1 MIIYYF
7 HVAKHSR
14 IKYQLEEN
22 LFSLQGDLIVADFKT
37 ARLLADKINKVR
49 KDEGR
54 HSELVTAGQINAL
67 GLLHEIFHLLIR
79 RYEENEN
86 PGVFQRSI
94 DFLKQTLSEDEL
106 ERTMLKFLE
115 EFPPLPVYQNKIS
128 AKEFLNSSTDK
139 KSNREIVLEEIIL
152 LNIENINPA
161 THQLREL
168 FSDEKLL
175 KETSYKTLIEST
187 EKFFELEKPVGN
199 AGLNLISFLKKPV
212 ITNPFNIE
220 LQLDFIKENWKSY
233 IGEYFIK
240 KILGGK
246 DLIHEDYKLFVQHGG
261 GEKATPPVPNYDY
274 DAEYLKALKLKLA
287 EGKKLSPEEYE
298 YYQLEIK
305 KFSQDVDWM
314 PKVVMLAKNVYVWL
328 DQLSKKYQRE
338 IKQLDKIPD
347 EELDQLARWNFNALW
362 LIGIWERSSAS
373 QKIKQMMGNP
383 DAAASAYSLFD
394 YVIARDLGGEAAFE
408 NLKHR
413 CWQRGIRLSSDMVPN
428 HTGIYSKWVIE
439 KPNYFI
445 QSSTPPFPAYKF
457 TGPNLSED
465 ERVEIRIE
473 DQYFTRTDA
482 AVVFERLDRF
492 TGERRYIYHGNDGTN
507 MPWNDTAQL
516 NLLLPEVRESLIQ
529 TIMHVARKTPIIRFD
544 AAMTLTK
551 KHYQR
556 LWFPIPGTG
565 GAIPSRADYAMTRS
579 EFDEAM
585 PNEFWR
591 EVVDRI
597 NSEMPDTLLLAEAF
611 WLMEGYFVRSLGMH
625 RVYNS
630 AFMHMFMK
638 EENSKYRELMKNTL
652 SFDPEILKRY
662 VNFMSNP
669 DEETAINQF
678 GKGDKYFGVATM
690 LVTLPGLPM
699 FAHGQIEGFSEKY
712 GMEYKRAYYNEF
724 ADYHL
729 IHQHEREIFPLMKK
743 RYLFSQVENFELYDF
758 ISPTGDVNEN
768 VFAFTNQHQQ
778 EKSLVVYNNSYF
790 EAFGLINFSCQKT
803 RQSDGVTSSR
813 KIAEALQL
821 NNSSSFFYIYKDFVK
836 NEEFILKGS
845 DVWNFGISFHL
856 KGYERKV
863 FLDFREVFDFDG
875 RYNRVYTY
883 LQGRGVHSIEETIK
897 ELELL
902 PFHESFV
909 NLFITDFLD
918 DLAADEKQ
926 ISLPEKQLNDFAEL
940 YKVKIS
946 SSKSNEEIKKSFTDT
961 AELIQNFNSS
971 IKKILSQKSRP
982 KELEQLV
989 NILSLDENKSKKS
1002 EQTTAKK
1009 QTFSYLYLYKILD
1022 ELFEITINESAFENY
1037 LLWKPLFEILG
1048 YIGYGDLT
1056 SARYDLLKL
1065 ANISE
1070 KFEKLFDEAA
1080 KDSKP
1085 ENAKKGKKKSF
1096 TKSEDKSENK
1106 SDNKY
1111 FKPVIELLFEEK
1123 SFKDFIQLHE
1133 YDSAEYFNK
1142 ERFEEA
1148 IKWLSLFYILDKFET
1163 EIKILKPLSVNKSL
1177 KERLTKFVLSYNL
1190 LLETS
1195 QKSGYRKD
1203 KLFELLK

>member
-1 MIIYYF
+1 MITYYF
-7 HVAKHSR
+7 HVARESR
-14 IKYQLEEN
+14 IKYQFEDN

-37 ARLLADKINKVR
+37 ARLLSEKINQIR
-49 KDEGR
+49 KAEGR

-86 PGVFQRSI
+86 PGVLRRSI
-94 DFLKQTLSEDEL
+94 EYLKATLTEDEL
-106 ERTMLKFLE
+106 EKTLLKFVE

-128 AKEFLNSSTDK
+128 AKEFLNSFTES
-139 KSNREIVLEEIIL
+139 KSNREIILEEIIL

-161 THQLREL
+161 AHQLREL
-168 FSDEKLL
+168 FSDEKLV
-175 KETSYKTLIEST
+175 KETSYKTLIETT
-187 EKFFELEKPVGN
+187 EKFFESEKPVGG

-212 ITNPFNIE
+212 ITNPYNIE
-220 LQLDFIKENWKSY
+220 LQLDFIKENWKDY
-233 IGEYFIK
+233 IGEYFLK

-261 GEKATPPVPNYDY
+261 AEKATPPVPKYDY
-274 DAEYLKALKLKLA
+274 DFDYLKSLRQKLA
-287 EGKKLSPEEYE
+287 EGRKLSPEEYE

-305 KFSQDVDWM
+305 KFTQDVDWM
-314 PKVVMLAKNVYVWL
+314 PKVVLLAKNVYVWL
-328 DQLSKKYQRE
+328 DQLSKKYQRD
-338 IKQLDKIPD
+338 IKHLDQIPD
-347 EELDQLARWNFNALW
+347 EELDQLAKWNFNALW
-362 LIGIWERSSAS
+362 LIGVWERSSAS

-394 YVIARDLGGEAAFE
+394 YVIAKELGGEPAFE
-408 NLKHR
+408 ILKHR

-457 TGPNLSED
+457 TGPNLSDD

-473 DQYFTRTDA
+473 DRYFTKTDA
-482 AVVFERLDRF
+482 AVVFERIDRY

-758 ISPTGDVNEN
+758 ISPNGDINEN
-768 VFAFTNQHQQ
+768 VFAFTNQHQH
-778 EKSLVVYNNSYF
+778 EKSLVVYNNSYY
-790 EAFGLINFSCQKT
+790 EAFGLINYSCQKS
-803 RQSDGVTSSR
+803 RHSDGVTST
-813 KIAEALQL
+813 KQIAEALQF
-821 NNSSSFFYIYKDFVK
+821 NNSPSFFYIYKDFVK

-875 RYNRVYTY
+875 RYNRVYNY
-883 LQGRGVHSIEETIK
+883 LQGRGVHSIDETIK

-909 NLFITDFLD
+909 NLFITDFID
-918 DLAADEKQ
+918 KIPDEEEFT
-926 ISLPEKQLNDFAEL
+926 ITDKQLNEFADL
-940 YKVKIS
+940 FIVKVDAK
-946 SSKSNEEIKKSFTDT
+946 KSNEDVKKSFSDT
-961 AELIQNFNSS
+961 AELIKNLNSS
-971 IKKILSQKSRP
+971 LNSILSQKTKP
-982 KELEQLV
+982 KEIEQLIS
-989 NILSLDENKSKKS
+989 ILLLNENDEGKTKQKS
-1002 EQTTAKK
+1002 EKIK
-1009 QTFSYLYLYKILD
+1009 SYSYLFLFRLLD
-1022 ELFEITINESAFENY
+1022 ELFGIAKNPSVFEEY
-1037 LLWKPLFEILG
+1037 MLWKPLFEIFG
-1048 YIGYGDLT
+1048 YLGYGDMT
-1056 SARYDLLKL
+1056 HTRYDLLKL
-1065 ANISE
+1065 SALNE
-1070 KFEKLFDEAA
+1070 KFEILFNE
-1080 KDSKP
+1080 
-1085 ENAKKGKKKSF
+1085 KKK
-1096 TKSEDKSENK
+1096 TKSVKTKDESKRKKKETD
-1106 SDNKY
+1106 SDNK
-1111 FKPVIELLFEEK
+1111 ELKNIVETLFENNA
-1123 SFKDFIQLHE
+1123 FKEFIQLHHYE
-1133 YDSAEYFNK
+1133 SAEYFNK
-1142 ERFEEA
+1142 ERFDEA
-1148 IKWLSLFYILDKFET
+1148 IRWLPMFYILLKFKDES
-1163 EIKILKPLSVNKSL
+1163 KKLKPVSLKKSL
-1177 KERLTKFVLSYNL
+1177 KERLTKFVISFNL
-1190 LLETS
+1190 LSDTS

-1203 KLFELLK
+1203 KFFELLN

>member
-1 MIIYYF
+1 MITYYF
-7 HVAKHSR
+7 HVAKESR
-14 IKYQLEEN
+14 IKYQFEDN

-37 ARLLADKINKVR
+37 ARLLSERINQIR
-49 KDEGR
+49 KEEGR

-86 PGVFQRSI
+86 PGVLRRSI
-94 DFLKQTLSEDEL
+94 DFLKETLSEDEL
-106 ERTMLKFLE
+106 EKTLLKFIE

-128 AKEFLNSSTDK
+128 AKEFLNSFTES
-139 KSNREIVLEEIIL
+139 KSNREIILEEIIL

-161 THQLREL
+161 AHQLREL
-168 FSDEKLL
+168 FSDEKLA
-175 KETSYKTLIEST
+175 KETSYKTLIETT
-187 EKFFELEKPVGN
+187 EKFFESEKPVGG

-212 ITNPFNIE
+212 VTNPYNIE
-220 LQLDFIKENWKSY
+220 LQLDFIKENWKDY
-233 IGEYFIK
+233 IGEYFLK

-246 DLIHEDYKLFVQHGG
+246 DLIHEDYKLFIQHGG
-261 GEKATPPVPNYDY
+261 GEKATPPVPKYDY
-274 DAEYLKALKLKLA
+274 DLDYLKSLRQKLA
-287 EGKKLSPEEYE
+287 EGRKLSPEEYE

-305 KFSQDVDWM
+305 KFTQDVDWM

-328 DQLSKKYQRE
+328 DQLSKKYHRE
-338 IKQLDKIPD
+338 IKHLDHIPD
-347 EELDQLARWNFNALW
+347 EELDQLAKWNFNALW
-362 LIGIWERSSAS
+362 LIGVWERSSAS

-394 YVIARDLGGEAAFE
+394 YVIAKDLGGEPAFE

-445 QSSTPPFPAYKF
+445 QSSAPPFPAYKF
-457 TGPNLSED
+457 TGPNLSDD

-473 DQYFTRTDA
+473 DRYFTRTDA
-482 AVVFERLDRF
+482 AVVFERIDRY

-638 EENSKYRELMKNTL
+638 EENSKFRELMKNTL

-729 IHQHEREIFPLMKK
+729 IHQHENEIFPLMKK

-758 ISPTGDVNEN
+758 ISPNGDINEN
-768 VFAFTNQHQQ
+768 VFAFTNQHQL
-778 EKSLVVYNNSYF
+778 EKSLVVYNNSYY
-790 EAFGLINFSCQKT
+790 EAFGLINYSCQKSKN
-803 RQSDGVTSSR
+803 SDGVTST
-813 KIAEALQL
+813 KQIAEVLQF

-875 RYNRVYTY
+875 RYNRVYNY
-883 LQGRGVHSIEETIK
+883 LQGRGVHSIDETIK
-897 ELELL
+897 ELQLL

-909 NLFITDFLD
+909 NLFITDFID
-918 DLAADEKQ
+918 KIPDEKEFT
-926 ISLPEKQLNDFAEL
+926 IPEKQLNEFADLFGVIVNQE
-940 YKVKIS
+940 
-946 SSKSNEEIKKSFTDT
+946 KSNEDVKKLFKDT
-961 AELIQNFNSS
+961 AELIHNLSTSLNS
-971 IKKILSQKSRP
+971 ILSQKTKP
-982 KELEQLV
+982 KEIEQLIS
-989 NILSLDENKSKKS
+989 ILQLNENEEGKTKQKS
-1002 EQTTAKK
+1002 EKIK
-1009 QTFSYLYLYKILD
+1009 SYSYLFIFRLLD
-1022 ELFEITINESAFENY
+1022 ELFGVAKNPSVFEEFM
-1037 LLWKPLFEILG
+1037 LWKPLFEIFG
-1048 YIGYGDLT
+1048 YLGYGDMT
-1056 SARYDLLKL
+1056 HTRYDLLKL
-1065 ANISE
+1065 SALNE
-1070 KFEKLFDEAA
+1070 KFKILFNEKKKTKSIKSKDESKRKKKETDSNHKELQNIIETLFD
-1080 KDSKP
+1080 
-1085 ENAKKGKKKSF
+1085 N
-1096 TKSEDKSENK
+1096 N
-1106 SDNKY
+1106 
-1111 FKPVIELLFEEK
+1111 
-1123 SFKDFIQLHE
+1123 SFKEFIQLHQYE
-1133 YDSAEYFNK
+1133 SAEYFNK
-1142 ERFEEA
+1142 ERFDEA
-1148 IKWLSLFYILDKFET
+1148 IRWLPMFYILPKFKDES
-1163 EIKILKPLSVNKSL
+1163 KKLKPVSLKKSL
-1177 KERLTKFVLSYNL
+1177 KERLTKFVISFNL
-1190 LLETS
+1190 LSDTS

-1203 KLFELLK
+1203 KFFELLN